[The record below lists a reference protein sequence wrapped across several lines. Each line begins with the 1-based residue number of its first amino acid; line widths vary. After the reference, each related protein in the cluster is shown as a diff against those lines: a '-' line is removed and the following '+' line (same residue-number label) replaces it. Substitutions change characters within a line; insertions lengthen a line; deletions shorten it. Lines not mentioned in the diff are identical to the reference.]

1 LYLPSAPATKDAI
14 WIHALSV
21 GEVISALPLVR
32 ALKQQYPHQALAFT
46 VTTRQGMQVALKE
59 LEKEVD
65 LIEYMPLDFW
75 WAIRRVT
82 AHIQPVVFILVET
95 DLWPGLVHYLKKN
108 RIKTML
114 LNGRIS
120 PRTYKAYRRV
130 RFLMRLIFNQF
141 DLILMQTHLDC
152 DRLLQIGAPAT
163 KVKNNGNIK
172 FDRPW
177 QNPDPAVIQ
186 SRKKQLGL
194 ASNARVWVAGSTHP
208 DEESLILDAFI
219 PLKQQFP
226 ALHLIIAPRRIER
239 TAEILQLILSKKLK
253 PALKTNLTPDSSPY
267 DILLLDTIGEL
278 EGIYA
283 LADIAFVGGSLVP
296 VGGHNLLEPAS
307 FAKPVLFGP
316 YTHNFEIMA
325 ESLIAAGGGQRVQ
338 SGNELYLTLQK
349 FLGDPAQLTAMGSSA
364 QNFVKSNSGALART
378 IEQVSSLICI

>member
-1 LYLPSAPATKDAI
+1 
-14 WIHALSV
+14 
-21 GEVISALPLVR
+21 
-32 ALKQQYPHQALAFT
+32 
-46 VTTRQGMQVALKE
+46 MQVALKE

-141 DLILMQTHLDC
+141 DLILMQTPLDC
-152 DRLLQIGAPAT
+152 DRLLRIGSPAA

-177 QNPDPAVIQ
+177 QVPDPAIIQ
-186 SRKKQLGL
+186 SRKAQLGFV
-194 ASNARVWVAGSTHP
+194 SHARVWVAGSTHA
-208 DEESLILDAFI
+208 DEESLILEVFTQ
-219 PLKQQFP
+219 LKHQFP
-226 ALHLIIAPRRIER
+226 ELRLIIAPRRIER
-239 TAEILQLILSKKLK
+239 TGEILQLILSRKLK
-253 PALKTNLTPDSSPY
+253 AVVKTDLTPQTSPY
-267 DILLLDTIGEL
+267 DVLLLNTIGEL

-325 ESLIAAGGGQRVQ
+325 ESLLASGGGKRVP
-338 SGNELYLTLQK
+338 SRDALYLTMQEL
-349 FLGDPAQLTAMGSSA
+349 LSEPAQLTAMGSRA
-364 QNFVKSNSGALART
+364 QDFVKANSGALART
-378 IEQVSSLICI
+378 IEEISLLLK